1 VGAIYYGTMREAGG
15 LMDEDA
21 GNAHVID
28 DREMICMGCIGE
40 TEPYQSTII
49 A

>member
-1 VGAIYYGTMREAGG
+1 VGAIYYGKMRKTDGWIG
-15 LMDEDA
+15 EDV
-21 GNAHVID
+21 GNTHVID
-28 DREMICMGCIGE
+28 DREMTCMGCIGE